1 MGNNILPSVFPRQIH
16 QSHDGFTLQS
26 DLFNAVE
33 VEKRIYIFAKK
44 SSRLYIELVV

>member
-1 MGNNILPSVFPRQIH
+1 MSKYTTQYIPKKIH

-44 SSRLYIELVV
+44 KALDYI